1 MMRAFVLPGLLA
13 AATPLVSAAA
23 YDYIIVGGGT
33 AGIIVAERLAETQKS
48 VLLLERGGPSTF
60 ATGGTNA
67 VAWNSTVT
75 AIDVPALG
83 YVLRDTSNDAFCTD
97 TASNAGCV
105 LGGGG
110 SVNALIFVPPQES
123 DFATW
128 PEGWRWEDGV
138 RESAAALYERNPGTT
153 LPSSDSLRY
162 DYPVY
167 DIFGGFLAENGWKE
181 VDAIEQ
187 PNEKHNVYSYP
198 PWNIMDSVR
207 AGPVK
212 TYLPLAEPLPNFTL
226 KLHTKVVRITRD
238 GACATGVEVENAD
251 GTLETIALTESTGK
265 VVLAAGSMSTPRVLF
280 NSGIGPSEQIEI
292 VASSNITNVTLP
304 SRADWIDLPVGVG
317 LKDHPMFYIN
327 LNLTESSAN
336 NVTLYNPQL
345 PSEDEI
351 LEYNSAGAGVLA
363 QGPQRLNFWSS
374 RESTEDGVTRFFQG
388 TVVAEKDNTIQ
399 LKIYLTRGLT
409 STGVL
414 GIKADGST
422 YFPTWPWLTAA
433 EDKAAITSFL
443 NETIALL
450 QTKSDA
456 WTLADWLTGEEIVDA
471 ESLLETY
478 TAGAHFVSTAR
489 LGDVVDLDTKVI
501 GTTNVFVVDASMH
514 FDLPTGNTNAMT
526 MVVAEHAAKKIIA
539 LDGGEHQA

>member
-1 MMRAFVLPGLLA
+1 MRTSIVPGLLTVA
-13 AATPLVSAAA
+13 GRLVSAVA
-23 YDYIIVGGGT
+23 YDYIIVGGGS

-60 ATGGTNA
+60 ATGDNNTL
-67 VAWNSTVT
+67 AWNSSVT

-83 YVLRDTSNDAFCTD
+83 YVLRDTSNGAFCTD

-105 LGGGG
+105 LGGSG

-138 RESAAALYERNPGTT
+138 RDSAAALYERNPGTS
-153 LPSSDSLRY
+153 LASSDGLRY
-162 DYPVY
+162 DYSVY
-167 DIFGGFLAENGWKE
+167 DIFGDFLAGNGWTE

-187 PNEKHNVYSYP
+187 PNEKHNVFSYP
-198 PWNIMDSVR
+198 PWNIKDSVR

-212 TYLPLAEPLPNFTL
+212 TYLPLAKAFRKFELR
-226 KLHTKVVRITRD
+226 LHTKVVRITRN
-238 GACATGVEVENAD
+238 GTIAIGVEVQNAD
-251 GTLETIALTESTGK
+251 GSLEAIALTGSTGK

-280 NSGIGPSEQIEI
+280 NSGIGPYEQIET
-292 VASSNITNVTLP
+292 VANSNITNITLP
-304 SRADWIDLPVGVG
+304 PRADWINLPVGLGV
-317 LKDHPMFYIN
+317 KDHPMFYIN
-327 LNLTESSAN
+327 LNLSDSSAN
-336 NVTLYNPQL
+336 NVSVYNPQL
-345 PSEDEI
+345 PSKDETFQ
-351 LEYNSAGAGVLA
+351 YNSVGAGVLA

-374 RESTEDGVTRFFQG
+374 RESPEDGVTRFFQG

-414 GIKADGST
+414 GINAEGNT

-433 EDKAAITSFL
+433 EDKTAIISFL

-450 QTKSDA
+450 KTNSKA
-456 WTLADWLTGEEIVDA
+456 WTLADWVTGQEIVNA
-471 ESLLETY
+471 EMLLETY

-489 LGDVVDLDTKVI
+489 LGDVVDLNTRVI
-501 GTTNVFVVDASMH
+501 GTENVFVVDASMH

-539 LDGGEHQA
+539 LDNQD